1 MKAEFG
7 YSFDAM
13 NAPMPELDPLERALN
28 ELREGKVHVATW
40 EKALSYS
47 SGDKRQAKEEYLRLR
62 SSEIQRS
69 TTSALVKHIK
79 QALAADH
86 KKMR

>member
-1 MKAEFG
+1 MTPAI
-7 YSFDAM
+7 
-13 NAPMPELDPLERALN
+13 PELDPLERALH

-47 SGDKRQAKEEYLRLR
+47 SGDKRMAKEEYLRLR
-62 SSEIQRS
+62 ASDIQRN

-79 QALAADH
+79 QALAADL
-86 KKMR
+86 KKKR